1 MKVLLRAEQRNGGG
15 EFDVTVETSELV
27 KGVFSLVGMEMGCLR
42 RALWQNNGDF
52 QLAVGNGFLGTFEE
66 RNPENEICTVLR
78 SANKVVEVVIPASDK
93 RVIPASE
100 YGVTGL
106 ELKVGLAGV

>member
-1 MKVLLRAEQRNGGG
+1 MGELNSTLLWTTG
-15 EFDVTVETSELV
+15 LV
-27 KGVFSLVGMEMGCLR
+27 KGVLFFSRNGGGCLR
-42 RALWQNNGDF
+42 RALWQNNGNF

-100 YGVTGL
+100 HGVTGL